1 MSKAKMIPYVA
12 QAKYSNYSKKK
23 KEQILLFFLAYF
35 TP

>member
-12 QAKYSNYSKKK
+12 QAKYSNYSKKN
-23 KEQILLFFLAYF
+23 EQILLFFLAYF